1 MTPPPAYQP
10 KGDQKKEAALTAPQ
24 AGDGVDRANKG
35 TPWTPI
41 SDQVTDAELIKAYKK
56 GDTRALEEI
65 MKRYKTP
72 IYSYLLKMVGNRDS
86 ANDLFQ
92 EIFLKF
98 IKSIGAYNEEK
109 KFANWI
115 YTVARNTAMD
125 SFRKNKSRNF
135 ESLDRSQAED
145 SKSLSETVDSKELSP
160 ESILIKDETS
170 GKIDKAFEALSTEQ
184 REVFIMR
191 HYWGLSFKEIAE
203 ILKVP
208 IGTALARMSR
218 ALKQLRLKLGEEA

>member
-1 MTPPPAYQP
+1 MT
-10 KGDQKKEAALTAPQ
+10 
-24 AGDGVDRANKG
+24 
-35 TPWTPI
+35 
-41 SDQVTDAELIKAYKK
+41 VTDAELIKAYKK
-56 GDTRALEEI
+56 GDTQALEKI
-65 MKRYKTP
+65 MEKYKTP
-72 IYSYLLKMVGNRDS
+72 IYSYLLKMVGSRDS

-98 IKSIGAYNEEK
+98 IKNIQSYNEEK

-115 YTVARNTAMD
+115 YTVAHNTVMD
-125 SFRKNKSRNF
+125 SFRKNKNRYI
-135 ESLDRSQAED
+135 ESLDQIKGEDFKSVAETIA
-145 SKSLSETVDSKELSP
+145 SKDLSP
-160 ESILIKDETS
+160 ENILIKTEIS
-170 GKIDKAFEALSTEQ
+170 GKIEKAFEILSDEQ

-218 ALKQLRLKLGEEA
+218 ALGKLKVELGHIEEAV

>member
-1 MTPPPAYQP
+1 MT
-10 KGDQKKEAALTAPQ
+10 
-24 AGDGVDRANKG
+24 
-35 TPWTPI
+35 
-41 SDQVTDAELIKAYKK
+41 VTDAELIKAYKK
-56 GDTRALEEI
+56 GDTQALEKI
-65 MKRYKTP
+65 MEKYKTP

-98 IKSIGAYNEEK
+98 IKNIQSYNEEK

-115 YTVARNTAMD
+115 YTVAHNTVMD
-125 SFRKNKSRNF
+125 SFRKNKNRYI
-135 ESLDRSQAED
+135 ESLDQIKGEDFKSVAETIA
-145 SKSLSETVDSKELSP
+145 SKDLSP
-160 ESILIKDETS
+160 ENILIKTEIS
-170 GKIDKAFEALSTEQ
+170 GKIEKAFEILSDEQ

-218 ALKQLRLKLGEEA
+218 ALGKLKVELGHIEEAV

>member
-1 MTPPPAYQP
+1 MTRTLR
-10 KGDQKKEAALTAPQ
+10 KS
-24 AGDGVDRANKG
+24 NKFNA
-35 TPWTPI
+35 I
-41 SDQVTDAELIKAYKK
+41 SVGVTDAELIKAYKK
-56 GDTRALEEI
+56 GDTQALEII
-65 MKRYKTP
+65 MKKYEKP
-72 IYSYLLKMVGNRDS
+72 IYAYLLKMVRNADY

-98 IKSIGAYNEEK
+98 IKNIQSYNEEK

-115 YTVARNTAMD
+115 YTVAHNAVMD
-125 SFRKNKSRNF
+125 GFRKNKNRCF
-135 ESLDRSQAED
+135 ESLDRSNGED
-145 SKSLSETVDSKELSP
+145 SAPISETMDSKEPLP
-160 ESILIKDETS
+160 ENILIKNEINKKIET
-170 GKIDKAFEALSTEQ
+170 AFEILSNEQ

-218 ALKQLRLKLGEEA
+218 ALGRLKVEMGHIGEAV

>member
-1 MTPPPAYQP
+1 M
-10 KGDQKKEAALTAPQ
+10 
-24 AGDGVDRANKG
+24 
-35 TPWTPI
+35 
-41 SDQVTDAELIKAYKK
+41 TDAELIKAYKK
-56 GDTRALEEI
+56 GDTQALEKI
-65 MKRYKTP
+65 MEKYKTP

-98 IKSIGAYNEEK
+98 IKNIQSYNEEK

-115 YTVARNTAMD
+115 YTVAHNTVMD
-125 SFRKNKSRNF
+125 SFRKNKNRYI
-135 ESLDRSQAED
+135 ESLDQSKGEDFKSVAETIA
-145 SKSLSETVDSKELSP
+145 SKDLSP
-160 ESILIKDETS
+160 ENILIKTEIS
-170 GKIDKAFEALSTEQ
+170 GKIEKAFEILSDEQ
-184 REVFIMR
+184 KEVFIMR

-218 ALKQLRLKLGEEA
+218 ALGKLKVELGHIGEAV

>member
-1 MTPPPAYQP
+1 MT
-10 KGDQKKEAALTAPQ
+10 
-24 AGDGVDRANKG
+24 
-35 TPWTPI
+35 
-41 SDQVTDAELIKAYKK
+41 VTDAELIKAYKK
-56 GDTRALEEI
+56 GDTQALEKI
-65 MKRYKTP
+65 MEKYKTP

-98 IKSIGAYNEEK
+98 IKNIQSYNEEK

-115 YTVARNTAMD
+115 YTVAHNTVMD
-125 SFRKNKSRNF
+125 SFRKNKNRYI
-135 ESLDRSQAED
+135 ESLDQIKGEDFKSVAETIA
-145 SKSLSETVDSKELSP
+145 SKDLSP
-160 ESILIKDETS
+160 ENILIKTEIS
-170 GKIDKAFEALSTEQ
+170 GKIEKAFEILSDEQ

-218 ALKQLRLKLGEEA
+218 ALGKLKVELGHIGEAV